1 MTLHHKLISLSRGN
15 QFSSRA
21 DFYSRMRVAATFLL
35 LGLLAV
41 SCSDRPVLQNPSDEF
56 LPGKRLAELTNE
68 RLTEVSGIASSIRN
82 PGYIWAHND
91 SENGTEVYLMNQQL
105 QIALICKLKDVN
117 NRDWED
123 MAVGPGPEEGKSYVY
138 VGEIGDNRSKFRF
151 KRVYRFE
158 EPAFSKLGSTIEI
171 ADFDTIIFR
180 LPAKKDAETLMIDP
194 TTRNLYI
201 VSKREDP
208 VHLYELPYPYSTSDT
223 LFASEVGSLPMTQ
236 IVSGDIS
243 PDGKQVL
250 LKNYETIYF
259 WNNPN
264 GKPLKELLLEKPQE
278 VPYEEEP
285 QGESITWAKD
295 GSGFFTLSEQ
305 NATTDTYLYFYQR
318 KPKLGSR

>member
-1 MTLHHKLISLSRGN
+1 MRLHHNLISFSGGN
-15 QFSSRA
+15 EFSSRA
-21 DFYSRMRVAATFLL
+21 DFYSRMRIVTTILC
-35 LGLLAV
+35 LGLFAAA
-41 SCSDRPVLQNPSDEF
+41 CSNRPVLENPSDEF
-56 LPGKRLAELTNE
+56 LPGKKLAELTNE
-68 RLTEVSGIASSIRN
+68 KLYEVSGIASSIKN
-82 PGYIWAHND
+82 PGYLWAHND
-91 SENGTEVYLMNQQL
+91 SENGTQVFLINQKL
-105 QIALICKLKDVN
+105 EIALTCTLKNVN

-123 MAVGPGPEEGKSYVY
+123 IAVGPGPENGKTYIY
-138 VGEIGDNRSKFRF
+138 IGEIGDNRAKYRF

-158 EPAFSKLGSTIEI
+158 EPLLTKGQSSMVV

-223 LFASEVGSLPMTQ
+223 LFAAEVATLPLTQ

-243 PDGKQVL
+243 QDGKQVL

-259 WNNPN
+259 WNNPE
-264 GKPLKELLLEKPQE
+264 GKPLKDLMREKPQE

-295 GSGFFTLSEQ
+295 GSGFYTLSEQ
-305 NATTDTYLYFYQR
+305 NATTDTWLYFYQR
-318 KPKLGSR
+318 KHRLGSR